1 MVVAPTVKPEAR
13 PVEFICATLVL
24 DELQA
29 TTFVKFNDWPVVVVP
44 VAANCSLAPNPID
57 GFAGDTASDVRPVV
71 TPVPLRLTVCG
82 ELLASLLKVSVPA
95 RRPSPSGWKTM
106 LNVQSVRAGTLVP
119 HELLCTT

>member
-57 GFAGDTASDVRPVV
+57 GLAGNTASDARPVV
-71 TPVPLRLTVCG
+71 TPVPFRLTACG
-82 ELLASLLKVSVPA
+82 ELPASSLKVRVPT
-95 RRPSPSGWKTM
+95 RRPSPSGWNTR
-106 LNVQSVRAGTLVP
+106 LTLQAVRAGRP
-119 HELLCTT
+119 PPQE